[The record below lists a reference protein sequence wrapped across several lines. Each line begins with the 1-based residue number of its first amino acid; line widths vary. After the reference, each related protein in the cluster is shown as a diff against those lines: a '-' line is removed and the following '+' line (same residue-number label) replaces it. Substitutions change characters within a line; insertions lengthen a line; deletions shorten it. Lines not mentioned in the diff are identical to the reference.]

1 MTDAITAPSPD
12 RARHASSSRIASIDV
27 FRGLTMAVMIFV
39 NELAGVHG
47 LPRWTYH
54 MPADVD
60 AMTYVDMVFPF
71 FLFIVGLSLPL
82 AVRSRLKHKPSLP
95 AVWLHIALRSF
106 SLVVLGLILANA
118 DKGDPV
124 RMGISQ
130 GAWAVLALTGGVL
143 FWNVYPGMERRSILV
158 RSLRVCGLILMVAMF
173 AIFRRT
179 TGDGHVAWIDGSYL
193 EILGIIGCT
202 YLVVAIL
209 YIPTRRWLWAPL
221 LWLTALVVFNCYCS
235 AHKIGSPFHL
245 PLYLWP
251 LNNGAFASMTMAG
264 VLASNIFLGAHRWQ
278 SHREKTMLAAAF
290 GVAALIAGW
299 LLTPLGISK
308 IRATPTWSL
317 YSIGAAV
324 LAFALLHWICDVKKR
339 TGWAFFVRPAG
350 SNTLMTYLLP
360 DFYAYLVPLFG
371 LLYFETHLNIGWE
384 GVVRSAV
391 FTAAILAFAAG
402 LTRLKVR
409 MQL

>member
-1 MTDAITAPSPD
+1 MTTAAPAPSVD
-12 RARHASSSRIASIDV
+12 RTGHTGSGRIASIDI
-27 FRGLTMAVMIFV
+27 FRGLTMTVMIFV
-39 NELAGVHG
+39 NELAGVRG

-54 MPADVD
+54 MPADID

-82 AVRSRLKHKPSLP
+82 AVRSRLKHNPSTP
-95 AVWLHIALRSF
+95 ALWLHVALRSF

-118 DKGDPV
+118 DKGDPA

-130 GAWAVLALTGGVL
+130 GAWAVLALTGAVL
-143 FWNVYPGMERRSILV
+143 FWNVYPGMKRHSPLV
-158 RSLRVCGLILMVAMF
+158 RSLRAGGLILMAAMF

-179 TGDGHVAWIDGSYL
+179 TGSGHVAWIDGSYL
-193 EILGIIGCT
+193 EILGLIGCT
-202 YLVVAIL
+202 YLAVAVL
-209 YIPTRRWLWAPL
+209 YIPTRRRLWAPL
-221 LWLTALVVFNCYCS
+221 LWLAVLMAFNCYCV
-235 AHKIGSPFHL
+235 AHKINSPFHL

-251 LNNGAFASMTMAG
+251 FSNGAWASITMAG
-264 VLASNIFLGAHRWQ
+264 VATSNIFLGSHRWQ
-278 SHREKTMLAAAF
+278 SHRQETMLAVGF
-290 GVAALIAGW
+290 GVTSLIAGW
-299 LLTPLGISK
+299 LLVPLGISK

-317 YSIGAAV
+317 YSAGAAV

-360 DFYAYLVPLFG
+360 DFYAYLFPLLG
-371 LLYFETHLNIGWE
+371 LWYFETHFDVGWA
-384 GVVRSAV
+384 GVVKSVV
-391 FTAAILAFAAG
+391 FTAAILAATAG